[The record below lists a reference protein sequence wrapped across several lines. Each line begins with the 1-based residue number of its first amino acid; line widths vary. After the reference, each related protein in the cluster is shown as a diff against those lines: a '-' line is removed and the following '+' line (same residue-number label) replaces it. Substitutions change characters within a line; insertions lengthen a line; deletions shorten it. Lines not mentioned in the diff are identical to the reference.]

1 MEQNAIQWL
10 GAPSCLR
17 GSFAFYKSVSCGAG
31 AGAAAQVW
39 KLGEFYYVRCGPE
52 EPVGIAEVMLLWE
65 DQAQH
70 HLLASS
76 RLYFLPEDTPK
87 GRTREHGE
95 DEVLAV
101 SKKIVVRVDDLV
113 RWTCPEPQGWKGGSQ
128 KSSRTNGHHKATPII
143 TNGDPTPHKEKA
155 DSECLG
161 VKVLSYPQYCRF
173 RSLQRRIQDEDEVGL
188 GLQNPHLLA
197 LGGIRV
203 GQHNTRVL
211 YCRDTFNHPTL
222 DSNAS
227 VWTQLGCT
235 SLSLKGRPRKRRGRP
250 EGQKAV
256 EPPAINQSES
266 WIERMK
272 ENVMGSVEMHC
283 EGGCLPHPDEQ
294 LFLDQLYCY
303 MERRGSPISKV
314 PNLGFKKIDLF
325 VMYSVVKR
333 LGGHERVTS
342 QRLWKKVY
350 NELGGCPGSTSAA
363 TCTRR
368 HYERLMLPYEE
379 HINGRG
385 AELKLPAS
393 SGPTRGRGMR
403 GRGRRPL
410 VKKTATLTL
419 PPIISPDGV
428 VVVKR
433 GRGRPPGKK
442 NQAKLLASKASPVV
456 LSPPAKHSLDLG
468 ARPLQDPSFQSLS
481 VFQGLNLA
489 NMPLT
494 PDLSPM
500 SAPFLPLLPKMERE
514 VKVENGDNLAPSP
527 TLSPAILLSALPRLH
542 AGGSLGGFS
551 PTKGLCPL
559 DLFRSRLGLTSL
571 DSPGLN
577 PQDPASHQP
586 SSLHLQAKAGS
597 SDTPHPNG
605 DQSQQQSHHQCSGC
619 GLDEAAQ
626 RGGSSSIST
635 REGRSSRPPLPPLR
649 VLPLDLDC
657 SLQVRQ
663 LMHTRLGL
671 AQLHSFTKR
680 LSEVLAQDLSSK
692 PCLPVTPHPEQALPL
707 NLSKRSTTKR
717 SASDTD
723 SRMAAGD
730 QENGDATP
738 SLAKRHRVES
748 CEEAEDL
755 SSPSRARAFLLELPC
770 HTTSPDTYSP
780 HTQLCLTKSG
790 EGSGDTSLEN
800 QGRTIDSE
808 PVIQVKVEED
818 RRESSF
824 VEVEP
829 VEDCSVRTE
838 QETVEKEGENVKM
851 QEDGEEEKMEVETVK
866 MEDSIQQKSEKEEEG
881 EKAEVEG
888 SKLERVEE
896 EGKTINTEDDIS
908 ERGLRTP

>member
-10 GAPSCLR
+10 GAPSYLR
-17 GSFAFYKSVSCGAG
+17 GSFAFYKSVSCGSG
-31 AGAAAQVW
+31 SAAQVW

-65 DQAQH
+65 DQAQC

-101 SKKIVVRVDDLV
+101 SKKIVVRVEDLV

-128 KSSRTNGHHKATPII
+128 KSSRTNGHHKPTPII
-143 TNGDPTPHKEKA
+143 TNGAPTPFKEKA
-155 DSECLG
+155 ESERLG

-173 RSLQRRIQDEDEVGL
+173 RALQRRIQDEVGL

-203 GQHNTRVL
+203 AQHNTQVL

-222 DSNAS
+222 DSNTS

-250 EGQKAV
+250 EGQKAM
-256 EPPAINQSES
+256 EPPALNQSES

-283 EGGCLPHPDEQ
+283 EEGCLPHSDEQ

-303 MERRGSPISKV
+303 MERCGSPISKV

-379 HINGRG
+379 HIHGRG

-393 SGPTRGRGMR
+393 TGPIR

-410 VKKTATLTL
+410 VKKTATPT
-419 PPIISPDGV
+419 PPPTISPDGV

-456 LSPPAKHSLDLG
+456 LSPPAKPSLDLG
-468 ARPLQDPSFQSLS
+468 SKPLQDPSLQSMS

-494 PDLSPM
+494 PELSPM
-500 SAPFLPLLPKMERE
+500 SAPFLPLLPKRE
-514 VKVENGDNLAPSP
+514 VKVANGDTQAPSP
-527 TLSPAILLSALPRLH
+527 TLSPANLLSDLPRLH
-542 AGGSLGGFS
+542 AAGSLGGFRPSKS
-551 PTKGLCPL
+551 PCPL
-559 DLFRSRLGLTSL
+559 DLFRSRLGLNSL

-577 PQDPASHQP
+577 TQDPASHQP
-586 SSLHLQAKAGS
+586 SSFHLQAKAGS
-597 SDTPHPNG
+597 SETPVPNG
-605 DQSQQQSHHQCSGC
+605 DQPHLQSHHQCLGC

-626 RGGSSSIST
+626 GGGNSSTST

-680 LSEVLAQDLSSK
+680 LSEVLAQDLSGK
-692 PCLPVTPHPEQALPL
+692 PCLPITPPPEQALPL
-707 NLSKRSTTKR
+707 NLSKRSTTRR
-717 SASDTD
+717 SASDTG
-723 SRMAAGD
+723 SWMAAGD
-730 QENGDATP
+730 QENGDTTLP
-738 SLAKRHRVES
+738 LAKRHRMES

-770 HTTSPDTYSP
+770 HTTSPDTNSP
-780 HTQLCLTKSG
+780 SPQLCLTKSG
-790 EGSGDTSLEN
+790 EGSGDTPLEN
-800 QGRTIDSE
+800 QGRTSDSE

-818 RRESSF
+818 WRESSF

-838 QETVEKEGENVKM
+838 QERVEKEGGNIKMWENGK
-851 QEDGEEEKMEVETVK
+851 EEKMAVETVQ
-866 MEDSIQQKSEKEEEG
+866 MEDGIQQQSEEG
-881 EKAEVEG
+881 EKAVVEG

-896 EGKTINTEDDIS
+896 EGKTINMEDAIS

>member
-10 GAPSCLR
+10 GAPSYLR
-17 GSFAFYKSVSCGAG
+17 GSFAFYKSVSCGSG
-31 AGAAAQVW
+31 SAAQVW

-65 DQAQH
+65 DQAQC

-87 GRTREHGE
+87 GRTRDHGE

-101 SKKIVVRVDDLV
+101 SKKIVVRVEDLV
-113 RWTCPEPQGWKGGSQ
+113 RWTCPEPQGWKGGSE
-128 KSSRTNGHHKATPII
+128 KSSRTNGHHKPTPII
-143 TNGDPTPHKEKA
+143 TNGAPTPFKEKA
-155 DSECLG
+155 ESERLG

-173 RSLQRRIQDEDEVGL
+173 RALQRRIQDEVGL

-203 GQHNTRVL
+203 AQHNTQVL

-222 DSNAS
+222 DSNTS

-250 EGQKAV
+250 EGQKAM
-256 EPPAINQSES
+256 EPPSLNQSES

-283 EGGCLPHPDEQ
+283 EEGCLPHSDEQ

-303 MERRGSPISKV
+303 MERCGSPISKV

-379 HINGRG
+379 HIHGRG

-393 SGPTRGRGMR
+393 TGPIR

-410 VKKTATLTL
+410 VKKTATPT
-419 PPIISPDGV
+419 PPPTISPDGV

-456 LSPPAKHSLDLG
+456 LSPPAKPSLDLG
-468 ARPLQDPSFQSLS
+468 SKPLQDPSLQSMS

-494 PDLSPM
+494 PELSPM

-514 VKVENGDNLAPSP
+514 VKVANGDTLAPSP
-527 TLSPAILLSALPRLH
+527 TLSPANLLSDLPRLH
-542 AGGSLGGFS
+542 AAGSLGGFRPS
-551 PTKGLCPL
+551 KGPCPL
-559 DLFRSRLGLTSL
+559 DLFRSRLGLNSL

-577 PQDPASHQP
+577 TQDPASHQP
-586 SSLHLQAKAGS
+586 SSFHLQAKAGS
-597 SDTPHPNG
+597 SETPLPNG
-605 DQSQQQSHHQCSGC
+605 DQPHLQSHHQCLGC

-626 RGGSSSIST
+626 GGGSSSTST

-680 LSEVLAQDLSSK
+680 LSEVLAQDLSGK
-692 PCLPVTPHPEQALPL
+692 PCLPITPPPEQALPL
-707 NLSKRSTTKR
+707 NLSKRFTTRR
-717 SASDTD
+717 SASDTGSWMD
-723 SRMAAGD
+723 AGD
-730 QENGDATP
+730 QGNGDTTLP
-738 SLAKRHRVES
+738 LAKRHRMES

-770 HTTSPDTYSP
+770 HTTSPDTNSP
-780 HTQLCLTKSG
+780 SPQLCLTKSG
-790 EGSGDTSLEN
+790 EGSGDTPLEN
-800 QGRTIDSE
+800 QGRTSDSE

-818 RRESSF
+818 WRESSF

-838 QETVEKEGENVKM
+838 QERVEKEGGNIKMWENGK
-851 QEDGEEEKMEVETVK
+851 EEKMAVETVQ
-866 MEDSIQQKSEKEEEG
+866 MEDGIQQQSEEG
-881 EKAEVEG
+881 EKAVVEG

-896 EGKTINTEDDIS
+896 ESKTINMEDAIS